1 MRRARVRRPRMRP
14 HRLSDLSVN
23 RMVPNILTLL
33 ALCAGMTAMRFA
45 MVGNFEAAVFAI
57 IAAGIFDGLDGRMAR
72 LLKATSSFGAELD
85 SLSDFVS
92 FGVAPAAVLYLW
104 TMSEWHVLGWVI
116 VLFFA
121 VCCALRLARFN
132 AGTNAEVPSYAAP
145 FFSGAPAPAG
155 AGLVMI
161 PMFLSFEW
169 GDWLFRSPYLNAVKI
184 TGIALLM
191 VSKVPTVSL
200 KRIRIPHHMVVPTLL
215 AFGVATAFLTTAPWP
230 TLMVVGVVYLGSI
243 PLTIRSY
250 YRLKRAAEAR
260 KTEPAGKSEAIP
272 LPRPPHCRSAKQ
284 KRRRPNGGT
293 EGSTLFA
300 GLGEADCGPFL
311 DRRAQI
317 PGVAGEENRD
327 TVMVLGAGRRVL
339 DAEAVELRGVV
350 GVEPAGRLIGG
361 AVEAGGKAIF
371 GGEPRRQHVELQGA
385 DDADDPVAASKRL
398 EDARHPLLGQLLQAR
413 ASNASTSSG
422 PRP

>member
-1 MRRARVRRPRMRP
+1 MNIEGRQTVKMRRARVRRPRMRAR
-14 HRLSDLSVN
+14 RLSHLSVN

-45 MVGNFEAAVFAI
+45 MGGNFEGAVFAI

-104 TMSEWHVLGWVI
+104 TMSELHVLGWVI

-132 AGTNAEVPSYAAP
+132 AGTTAEVTSYAAP

-169 GDWLFRSPYLNAVKI
+169 GDWLFRSPYLSAVII

-200 KRIRIPHHMVVPTLL
+200 KRIRIPHRMVVPTLL

-230 TLMVVGVVYLGSI
+230 TLMVVGVVYLSSI

-260 KTEPAGKSEAIP
+260 KTEPAGKPEAIP
-272 LPRPPHCRSAKQ
+272 LPRPA
-284 KRRRPNGGT
+284 
-293 EGSTLFA
+293 TLP
-300 GLGEADCGPFL
+300 LGE
-311 DRRAQI
+311 
-317 PGVAGEENRD
+317 V
-327 TVMVLGAGRRVL
+327 
-339 DAEAVELRGVV
+339 
-350 GVEPAGRLIGG
+350 
-361 AVEAGGKAIF
+361 KAPTT
-371 GGEPRRQHVELQGA
+371 EW
-385 DDADDPVAASKRL
+385 
-398 EDARHPLLGQLLQAR
+398 RH
-413 ASNASTSSG
+413 
-422 PRP
+422 